1 MSRSHA
7 NVVSFDRSEYIR
19 IEYVILLDAFN
30 KDVLFIYYLFIY
42 LFIYLSKSMNLN
54 ERNEQFFMRE
64 TATELTGQTLT

>member
-42 LFIYLSKSMNLN
+42 LFVEVN
-54 ERNEQFFMRE
+54 E
-64 TATELTGQTLT
+64 LK